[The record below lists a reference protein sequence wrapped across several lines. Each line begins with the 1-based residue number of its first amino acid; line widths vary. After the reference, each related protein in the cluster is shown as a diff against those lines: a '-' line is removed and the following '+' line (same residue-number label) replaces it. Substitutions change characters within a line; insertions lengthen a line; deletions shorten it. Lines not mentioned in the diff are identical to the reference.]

1 MPKPVFTVAL
11 MFTFLVFSLLVPSV
25 FADAS
30 SLGVKAGDTFIYAFS
45 GTWQSNQTGVEAPTS
60 IQYQYDL
67 SYIASAI
74 LSVDGVSVT
83 ANSSYFYSTGIYME
97 VVETV
102 YGGGY
107 VPFYIPTDLGEGGL
121 VPNTELEGSPTEP
134 CYLNGTLT
142 QTFGTQSRTISY
154 LKIAFPVEGF
164 PDVSCNAYWDQATG
178 VLTEVDYIYSNQT
191 VDTMTEWSMTLKLIE
206 TSLFAV
212 SDSSTAAPSDSASP
226 LPSATVPE
234 LPPTVVALTMAT
246 LLIAVLVYKKHNS
259 CS

>member
-11 MFTFLVFSLLVPSV
+11 VFSFLVFLFLVSSV
-25 FADAS
+25 SADAS
-30 SLGVKAGDTFIYAFS
+30 SLGVKAGDTFVYSFGGS
-45 GTWQSNQTGVEAPTS
+45 WQSNQTGVEAPLS
-60 IQYQYDL
+60 IQDQYDL

-74 LSVDGVSVT
+74 ISVDGASVT

-97 VVETV
+97 IAATA

-107 VPFYIPTDLGEGGL
+107 VPFYIPAGLGEGSL
-121 VPNTELEGSPTEP
+121 VPNTELDGSPTEP
-134 CYLNGTLT
+134 CYINNTLS
-142 QTFGTQSRTISY
+142 QTFASQSRVISC
-154 LKIAFPVEGF
+154 LKIVFPVEGF
-164 PDVSCNAYWDQATG
+164 SNVSCNAYWDQATG
-178 VLTEVDYIYSNQT
+178 VLTEVDYMYSNQT
-191 VDTMTEWSMTLKLIE
+191 GDTMTEWSMTLKLIE

-234 LPPTVVALTMAT
+234 LPPTVVALTMTT